1 MRWSFVLL
9 LALCATLSFS
19 SFASAIDASFSCPD
33 TVYFDEEFVCTV
45 DASSVDSIYD
55 VKFYIKAPN
64 GTGINRIF
72 DGEKFRRADWY
83 LQDWIDADGSYDIRL
98 IIHKE
103 HVGSANGEFKLR
115 DSSGS
120 IVVFENFKIEVGDD
134 GNGGGGGGNEDPPN
148 NDSDPPADE
157 EEEEEEEDNE
167 EEDSED
173 DTEEDENEERAKNS
187 DAREENIQDDVITSH
202 VAKKVINL
210 NFDEQRQENNREVVY
225 KSKHERI
232 KDFMMYAFM
241 GFLIAVIALLLL
253 ERRR

>member
-1 MRWSFVLL
+1 M
-9 LALCATLSFS
+9 
-19 SFASAIDASFSCPD
+19 
-33 TVYFDEEFVCTV
+33 
-45 DASSVDSIYD
+45 
-55 VKFYIKAPN
+55 
-64 GTGINRIF
+64 
-72 DGEKFRRADWY
+72 
-83 LQDWIDADGSYDIRL
+83 
-98 IIHKE
+98 
-103 HVGSANGEFKLR
+103 GSANGEFKLR